1 MQRFSLFV
9 LIAML
14 SVVSGVRGGETFKPT
29 DGGFIANWLVLEP
42 ISLPDKASS
51 HDEEN
56 QKDLFD
62 KEYFAGQKTA
72 TPKKDEKVKVGETEL
87 TWRAIAAEGDILNLP
102 EVNNSLYIAV
112 TYIHCEEEMSGLSL
126 KIGSDDSS
134 LWLLNGKEVLRVYQ
148 GRGVDRDQNTTP
160 EPVTLNKGTN
170 VLMALVI
177 NGEGGTGL
185 CARFAKPV
193 KNFEVRSE
201 K

>member
-9 LIAML
+9 LFWML
-14 SVVSGVRGGETFKPT
+14 TLVATVRGGETFKPT

-42 ISLPDKASS
+42 ITLADSASS

-56 QKDLFD
+56 QKGMFD
-62 KEYFAGQKTA
+62 KEYFAGLKTA
-72 TPKKDEKVKVGETEL
+72 TPKNGEKVKVGETEL
-87 TWRAIAAEGDILNLP
+87 SWRAIAAEGDILNLP

-134 LWLLNGKEVLRVYQ
+134 MWLLNGKEVLRVYQ
-148 GRGVDRDQNTTP
+148 GRGVDRDQNSTP
-160 EPVTLNKGTN
+160 EPITLNKGTN

-177 NGEGGTGL
+177 NGEGGVGL